1 MGADSFTEEQLM
13 SFADGEAAAGDA
25 AAISAAAATDAAL
38 RRKIDFYRQSREV
51 AQQAMPLA
59 PVPADL
65 EARIRAMADQSRAL
79 GEKSQPKA
87 AIQTLPRPAND
98 NAGGW
103 WRMPLAASVLF
114 AFGLGGGF
122 LLGRDS
128 AVNGGAVN
136 VAGLL
141 DQELRQSLE
150 TVPSGGE
157 SQIAGGKFRAIASFR
172 SKDGSF
178 CREFEKDSGSN
189 LAVVGVACN
198 KDGAWSVNTIVAST
212 QTDEGYA
219 PASSLEAIDAYM
231 AAIGAGET
239 LPLAEEKASLDA
251 LKKP

>member
-13 SFADGEAAAGDA
+13 SFADGEASAGDT
-25 AAISAAAATDAAL
+25 AAISAAAAADAVL
-38 RRKIDFYRQSREV
+38 RRKIEFYRQSREL
-51 AQQAMPLA
+51 AQQVMPLA
-59 PVPADL
+59 PVSADL
-65 EARIRAMADQSRAL
+65 EARIRAMADKSRSL

-87 AIQTLPRPAND
+87 ALQTLPQPAND

-103 WRMPLAASVLF
+103 WHMPLAASLLF

-122 LLGRDS
+122 LLGRE
-128 AVNGGAVN
+128 GAVETGGVS

-141 DQELRQSLE
+141 DQELRQSLD
-150 TVPSGGE
+150 TVP
-157 SQIAGGKFRAIASFR
+157 AGSEFALASGKFRAIASFR
-172 SKDGSF
+172 AKDGRL

-198 KDGAWSVNTIVAST
+198 KSGAWSVETIVASG

-231 AAIGAGET
+231 SAIGAGEP
-239 LPLAEEKASLDA
+239 LPPADEKAALDA
-251 LKKP
+251 LKTP